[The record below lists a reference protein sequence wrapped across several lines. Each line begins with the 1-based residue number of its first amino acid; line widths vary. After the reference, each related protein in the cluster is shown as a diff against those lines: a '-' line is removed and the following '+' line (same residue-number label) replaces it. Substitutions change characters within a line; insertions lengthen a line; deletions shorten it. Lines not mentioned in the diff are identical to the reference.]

1 MKLVIAE
8 KPSMARAIKD
18 VVGREYEVTNA
29 FGHILEL
36 AEPEDYLPD
45 SVPVNPKTGRKI
57 WRASDLPI
65 IPERWKQIP
74 KKEAVD
80 QLRKIGDLLKK
91 ADLVVNAGDPD
102 REGQLLI
109 DEILEHFGYRG
120 RVERVW
126 LSALDPLS
134 IGKAFR
140 EIKDNRTFKPLRD
153 SAMARSRA
161 DWLTGMNFTRAST
174 LSSGTFYS
182 IGRVQTPT
190 LALVVRRDRS
200 IESFVPRDYFEVQA
214 HVRHE
219 KGAFDV
225 RWKPASTEGPGFDE
239 EGRIK
244 DRRLAESIAAKAEG
258 KGQISRFDKKEQKQQ
273 APLPYNLSALQKAAS
288 ARYGL
293 SAECVLSTCQS
304 LYEKKIT
311 TYPRTDCRYLPEEQL
326 GDAARILKVMSISP
340 SLRTQVDSGRKHAAW
355 NTAKVTAHHAIIPT
369 GEPVSDLSD
378 RERKLYDMIR
388 TNYVALFLPEYQFY
402 AISLSVDLGGETW
415 TASGRQEIA
424 SGWKAL
430 YEQGSDEEDPEDA
443 IPLPDGKRGDPVVG
457 QGGFV
462 ISKQTRPAGR
472 FTDGTLIE
480 AMSNIHK
487 FVEDP
492 EAKKRLKETS
502 GIGTEATRASILETL
517 VDREYIVRKGK
528 QILSTDKGRS
538 LVGFLEATLPDLVD
552 PVTTARW
559 EDALSEVLEGSR
571 SMDDF
576 VGGIAGLV
584 RSHTGTILTKGR
596 GQLVSGSK
604 TLDRSPV
611 PCPLCGGEAS
621 LIRLPSKKKKGLFFW
636 VCPRKDASGAALHPP
651 LSDENGKPGKP
662 FGEVRPSGSKTAMS
676 LPRAGT
682 GKGQTKTRDWSSQSK
697 RGSR

>member
-8 KPSMARAIKD
+8 KPSMARAIRD

-36 AEPEDYLPD
+36 AEPDDYLPD
-45 SVPVNPKTGRKI
+45 SLPVSPKTGRKI
-57 WRASDLPI
+57 WRDEDLPI
-65 IPERWKQIP
+65 IPKVWKQIP
-74 KKEAVD
+74 KKEAKD
-80 QLRKIGDLLKK
+80 QLKKIGDLLKK

-126 LSALDPLS
+126 LSALDRVS
-134 IGKAFR
+134 VEKAFR
-140 EIKDNRTFKPLRD
+140 KLEDNRKYRPLRD
-153 SAMARSRA
+153 AAMGRSQA
-161 DWLTGMNFTRAST
+161 DWLVGMNCTRAST

-190 LALVVRRDRS
+190 LALVVRRDRT
-200 IESFVPRDYFEVQA
+200 IENFVPRDYFDVLA

-219 KGAFDV
+219 KGAFEA
-225 RWKPASTEGPGFDE
+225 RWKPASTDGSGFDE
-239 EGRIK
+239 EGRLT
-244 DRRLAESIAAKAEG
+244 DRRLAEAIAAKAIGPG
-258 KGQISRFDKKEQKQQ
+258 KISRFEKKEQKQQ

-288 ARYGL
+288 SRYGL
-293 SAECVLSTCQS
+293 SADEVLKTCQS
-304 LYEKKIT
+304 LYEKKVT
-311 TYPRTDCRYLPEEQL
+311 TYPRTDCRYLPEEQW
-326 GDAARILKVMSISP
+326 GDAARILR
-340 SLRTQVDSGRKHAAW
+340 SLQLPADLRKNVDPACRHAVW

-369 GEPVSDLSD
+369 GESATDLSD

-388 TNYVALFLPEYQFY
+388 KSYVALFLPEYRFY
-402 AISLSVDLGGETW
+402 AISLAVELGGETW
-415 TASGRQEIA
+415 TASGRQEID
-424 SGWKAL
+424 SGWKDL
-430 YEQGSDEEDPEDA
+430 YEQSSDEEETEDA
-443 IPLPDGKRGDPVVG
+443 APLPDCKLGDPVVG
-457 QGGFV
+457 QGGSA
-462 ISKQTRPAGR
+462 IAKQTRPPSR

-492 EAKKRLKETS
+492 VAKKTLKETS
-502 GIGTEATRASILETL
+502 GIGTEATRATILETL
-517 VDREYIVRKGK
+517 VKREYIVRKGK
-528 QILSTDKGRS
+528 QILSTEKGRS

-559 EDALSEVLEGSR
+559 EDSLSEVAEGSR

-604 TLDRSPV
+604 TSDRPQV
-611 PCPLCGGEAS
+611 VCPLCGGETS
-621 LIRLPSKKKKGLFFW
+621 LVRLPSKKKKGLFFW
-636 VCPRKDASGAALHPP
+636 ICPNKDASGTPVHPP

-662 FGEVRPSGSKTAMS
+662 FGEVNPSGSKTAKPLS
-676 LPRAGT
+676 RT
-682 GKGQTKTRDWSSQSK
+682 GNGRGQANTRGGASHSK
-697 RGSR
+697 RGAR

>member
-36 AEPEDYLPD
+36 AEPDDYLSD
-45 SVPVNPKTGRKI
+45 SVPLNPKTGRKI
-57 WRASDLPI
+57 WRDRDLPI
-65 IPERWKQIP
+65 IPVNWKQIP
-74 KKEAVD
+74 KREAKD

-126 LSALDPLS
+126 LSALDPVS
-134 IGKAFR
+134 IEKAFR
-140 EIKDNRTFKPLRD
+140 NLRDNRSFKPLSD
-153 SAMARSRA
+153 AAMGRSRA
-161 DWLTGMNFTRAST
+161 DWLVGMNFTRAST
-174 LSSGTFYS
+174 LSAGTFYS

-190 LALVVRRDRS
+190 LALVVRRDRT
-200 IESFVPRDYFEVQA
+200 IENFVPRDYFDVLA

-219 KGAFDV
+219 KGAFAA
-225 RWKPASTEGPGFDE
+225 RWKPASTDGPGFDE

-244 DRRLAESIAAKAEG
+244 DRRLAEAIAARATGPG
-258 KGQISRFDKKEQKQQ
+258 KISRFDKKEQKQQ

-293 SAECVLSTCQS
+293 SAEEVLETCQS

-326 GDAARILKVMSISP
+326 GDAARILKGLGISP
-340 SLRTQVDSGRKHAAW
+340 TLRAQVDPGRKHAAW

-369 GEPVSDLSD
+369 GESATGLSD
-378 RERKLYDMIR
+378 REQKLYDMIR
-388 TNYVALFLPEYQFY
+388 TSYIALFLPEYRFY
-402 AISLSVDLGGETW
+402 AVSLALELGGETW

-430 YEQGSDEEDPEDA
+430 YEQGSDEEEPEDA
-443 IPLPDGKRGDPVVG
+443 PPLPDCRVGDPVAG
-457 QGGFV
+457 QGGEV
-462 ISKQTRPAGR
+462 ISRQTRPPGR
-472 FTDGTLIE
+472 FTDGTLVE

-502 GIGTEATRASILETL
+502 GIGTEATRAAILETL
-517 VDREYIVRKGK
+517 VARGYIVRKGK
-528 QILSTDKGRS
+528 QILSTEKGRS
-538 LVGFLEATLPDLVD
+538 LVEFLEATLPDLVD

-559 EDALSEVLEGSR
+559 EDSLSEVAEGSR

-584 RSHTGTILTKGR
+584 RSHTAILLTKGR
-596 GQLVSGSK
+596 GQLVAGKK
-604 TLDRSPV
+604 TSDRSQFV
-611 PCPLCGGEAS
+611 CPLCGGETFLVRWES
-621 LIRLPSKKKKGLFFW
+621 RKKKGFFFW
-636 VCPRKDASGAALHPP
+636 ICPNKDASGTPIHPP

-662 FGEVRPSGSKTAMS
+662 FGEVRSSGPKTANPHS
-676 LPRAGT
+676 RTGT
-682 GKGQTKTRDWSSQSK
+682 GKGQSKTRAWSSRSK